1 MRKFWIA
8 LMVVA
13 LAPAVGM
20 SQIDGDRHDRPRHG
34 GKRDMLLKELNLD
47 NEQLAKIRKLR
58 RDMQRNMIE
67 QRSRMELARLDFQEE
82 LHKDNPDG
90 GKLDKLIDRIASARG
105 QMARNRFKMQVEMTR
120 ILTPEQ
126 KQKMLERMGARMLG
140 EDRGYPGKGRGK
152 RHIRETDRR
161 HDDNF

>member
-8 LMVVA
+8 LMIVA
-13 LAPAVGM
+13 LAPSVGM
-20 SQIDGDRHDRPRHG
+20 SQIDGDRHDRPRYG
-34 GKRDMLLKELNLD
+34 GKRAMLKELNLD
-47 NEQLAKIRKLR
+47 KEQLAKIRKLR

-67 QRSRMELARLDFQEE
+67 QRSRMGLARLDFQEE
-82 LHKDNPDG
+82 LHKDKPDG
-90 GKLDKLIDRIASARG
+90 GRLDKLIDQIASAQG

-140 EDRGYPGKGRGK
+140 EERGFPGKGRGK
-152 RHIRETDRR
+152 RHIRERERR